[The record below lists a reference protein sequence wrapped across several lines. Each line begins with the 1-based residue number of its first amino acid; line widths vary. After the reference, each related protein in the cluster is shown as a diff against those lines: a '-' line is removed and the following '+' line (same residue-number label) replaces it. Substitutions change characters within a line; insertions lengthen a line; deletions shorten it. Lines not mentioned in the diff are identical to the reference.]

1 MAIREGY
8 PFSDAIVSTL
18 LEILD
23 GATGRELHAPSVQ
36 EVSTL
41 LEILVCKR
49 AEGGLCCR
57 EVSTLLEILGLMC
70 LVVVGF

>member
-1 MAIREGY
+1 MKHKLAWNNGMLVDR
-8 PFSDAIVSTL
+8 VSIL

-36 EVSTL
+36 EVS
-41 LEILVCKR
+41 I
-49 AEGGLCCR
+49 
-57 EVSTLLEILGLMC
+57 LLEILGLMC